1 MNENNAIILFDGVC
15 NLCNTSVDYIMKKDK
30 KGFFKFGALQKSGDL
45 LKKYDISPEY
55 LNSLVLIQ
63 DDKVY
68 YKSSAALRIARKLEG
83 ALPLLYP
90 FILLPKFLRDPVY
103 DVIANNR
110 YRWFGQGNTCRL
122 PTPEEAKRFI

>member
-1 MNENNAIILFDGVC
+1 MNEDKAIILFDGVC
-15 NLCNTSVDYIMKKDK
+15 NLCNTSVDYIIKKDT
-30 KGFFKFGALQKSGDL
+30 KGIFKFGALQKSGEL
-45 LKKYDISPEY
+45 LKKYNISPEY

-63 DDKVY
+63 DDVVY
-68 YKSSAALRIARKLEG
+68 YKSSAALKIARKLDG

-103 DVIANNR
+103 DIIANNR